1 MDKIS
6 DELFQQEFL
15 DVSYRVL
22 VNLLTFKFVSLSLMS
37 SYSNVGH
44 SEVNSQGFVS
54 KYLKGLSSSM

>member
-37 SYSNVGH
+37 SYSYAR
-44 SEVNSQGFVS
+44 E
-54 KYLKGLSSSM
+54 